1 MTRTEV
7 AEMIEFAMA
16 CYPKT
21 QIKDMKKMLDVW
33 SEMFAG
39 INADKA
45 MDKMK
50 RNCRELK
57 WFPSVADVLEGQKDW
72 SKVK

>member
-7 AEMIEFAMA
+7 ADMIEFAMA
-16 CYPKT
+16 CYPHV
-21 QIKDMKKMLDVW
+21 QIKDMKKTLDVW

-39 INADKA
+39 VSAETGMA
-45 MDKMK
+45 RMK
-50 RNCRELK
+50 QVCRESK
-57 WFPSVADVLEGQKDW
+57 WFPSVAEVLDGQRDW